1 MAGVGTLRYLV
12 VIVLLYMALFLLN
25 LRSYRWFIK
34 RQCVY
39 FCLLEPLAVVHT
51 LFTVVDGGR
60 LKGL

>member
-12 VIVLLYMALFLLN
+12 IIVLLYMALFLLN
-25 LRSYRWFIK
+25 LRSYRWFKK

-39 FCLLEPLAVVHT
+39 FCRLQSLAVVHT

-60 LKGL
+60 LEGL